1 MKRTFALVL
10 AAMMLMAVLLSGCG
24 DNSGS
29 SVASGAGGVTTGDA
43 ANTDPDSPYANLDLS
58 QAGNI
63 ITYVVGSEPNAIA
76 EVIELVNEKTKAAI
90 NTTMEI
96 YFIPTSELTTKY
108 PLVMAGGDEIDLI
121 YTANHA
127 YYREQVDKGGFRE
140 LDMDFIQKYL
150 PQTYS
155 VLPESAWKE
164 TYINGKI
171 YMVPRNTASI
181 FPDRGPIIDMD
192 VAGKYGYTAD
202 SFHTWDDFDQFLM
215 AVGANEVPNGKYAFH
230 ASSVANMYD
239 IGLIYRFNLINNQ
252 ASDYM
257 YYSQLADPTFSNPFF
272 LYTSGQYKTYVMDM
286 VKYAEAGIWPSDAI
300 ANTNGIT
307 AMFQNGQTVTAYNNY
322 YNGINTLQG
331 FRERGINAEMVD
343 IFPEG
348 YRALRDSYLG
358 DGMAIP
364 SFCSKP
370 ERAAV
375 LLDFIKNDFE
385 TYMLLAGGIEG
396 RHYIYDEVSNTVE
409 PGPEAADYQFDG
421 WAWGIR
427 HQNFPWPKTDD
438 PYINA
443 ANEELKANQIADEE
457 WPYWGFN
464 FDYNPVSAE
473 WAVISALVTEYGTS
487 FNLGMFGEDTEEIY
501 DEFVQKLREGGLEKY
516 EAEWNRQRDEFL
528 ASK

>member
-1 MKRTFALVL
+1 MKRTIALVL
-10 AAMMLMAVLLSGCG
+10 ATMMLLSVLLSGCG
-24 DNSGS
+24 DNSTSSAVSSGS
-29 SVASGAGGVTTGDA
+29 SVATGDA
-43 ANTDPDSPYANLDLS
+43 ANADPDNPYANLDLS
-58 QAGNI
+58 KTENI
-63 ITYVVGSEPNAIA
+63 VTYVVGSEPNAIA
-76 EVIELVNEKTKAAI
+76 EVMAQVNEKTKAAI
-90 NTTMEI
+90 NTTMEM

-108 PLVMAGGDEIDLI
+108 PLVMAGGDEVDLV

-140 LDMDFIQKYL
+140 LDMDFIQTYL
-150 PQTYS
+150 PQTYG
-155 VLPESAWKE
+155 VLPESAWEE
-164 TYINGKI
+164 THINGKI

-181 FPDRGPIIDMD
+181 FPDRGPVIDMD
-192 VAGKYGYTAD
+192 VAEKYGYTAD
-202 SFHTWDDFDQFLM
+202 SFHTWDDFDKFLM
-215 AVGANEVPNGKYAFH
+215 AVGTNEVSNGKYAFN

-239 IGLIYRFNLINNQ
+239 IGLIYRFNLVNNQ

-257 YYSQLADPTFSNPFF
+257 YYSQLDDPTFEKPFF
-272 LYTSGQYKTYVMDM
+272 LHTSEQYKTYVMDM
-286 VKYAEAGIWPSDAI
+286 AKYAQAGIWPSDAI
-300 ANTNGIT
+300 SNTNGIT
-307 AMFQNGQTVTAYNNY
+307 AMFRNGQTVTGYNNY

-331 FRERGINAEMVD
+331 FKEKGINAEMVD

-348 YRALRDSYLG
+348 YRALRDSYIG

-396 RHYIYDEVSNTVE
+396 RHYVYDEAANTVE
-409 PGPEAADYQFDG
+409 PGPEATDYQFDG

-438 PYINA
+438 EYINA
-443 ANEELKANQIADEE
+443 TNEKLKANQIKDEE

-487 FNLGMFGEDTEEIY
+487 FNLGMFGAETEKNYE
-501 DEFVQKLREGGLEKY
+501 EFVAKLKEGGLEKY
-516 EAEWNRQRDEFL
+516 MEEWNRQRDEFL
-528 ASK
+528 ANK